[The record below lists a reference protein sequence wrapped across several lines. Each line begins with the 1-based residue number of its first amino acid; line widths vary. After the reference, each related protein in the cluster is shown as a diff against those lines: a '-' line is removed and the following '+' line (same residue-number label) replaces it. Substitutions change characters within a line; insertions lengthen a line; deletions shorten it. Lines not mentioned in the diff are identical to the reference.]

1 MKFNKVCSTIKSV
14 APAIQVGSLEIAD
27 NKATLWIAHD
37 NHEIKLSVPVED
49 IPADFCRRM
58 ALDSKAFSKQKA
70 EYYFAYVNDNSEK
83 IIPGDVEPIPA
94 PEGKGSLLPNAGIKN
109 FLKLTDSLHD
119 STSIR
124 DLVNTLWIES
134 KEDSIRFIATNGKGL
149 AAKTIPSEG
158 TRQGTY
164 GLPHLAFPFITAILS
179 DKKAEYRLYLGE
191 QQEVAICS
199 DKVTFTYTN
208 KKEWDR
214 EYTIDKLTCF
224 IETVD
229 SQAVLSAESCETLL
243 ACANDRLESVKDL
256 RWDYKET
263 ICFTYEGNK
272 LFAEKD
278 NTNKQRVVSENFAIA
293 SKDSFDYVLFAA
305 DYVKMFAEFFKKEG
319 RDVNLHVKGKNKGII
334 WFNETDYVILM
345 PIRG

>member
-1 MKFNKVCSTIKSV
+1 MKFNKVCSLIKSV
-14 APAIQVGSLEIAD
+14 APAIQVGLLEIAD
-27 NKATLWIAHD
+27 NKATLWIAQGS
-37 NHEIKLSVPVED
+37 HEIKLSVPVED
-49 IPADFCRRM
+49 VPADFCKRT
-58 ALDSKAFSKQKA
+58 ALNRDVFHRLKA
-70 EYYFAYVNDNSEK
+70 EHYFARINDISEN
-83 IIPGDVEPIPA
+83 ITPGDVEPIPV
-94 PEGKGSLLPNAGIKN
+94 PEGKGSLLPNVSIKN
-109 FLKLTDSLHD
+109 FIKLTDSLHD
-119 STSIR
+119 SVSIR

-191 QQEVAICS
+191 KQEVAICS

-214 EYTIDKLTCF
+214 EYTIDKLTRF

-229 SQAVLSAESCETLL
+229 SQAVLSAENCETLL
-243 ACANDRLESVKDL
+243 ACANDRLESIKDL
-256 RWDYKET
+256 GWNYKET
-263 ICFTYEGNK
+263 VRFAYEGNK

-278 NTNKQRVVSENFAIA
+278 TTNKQRVVCENLAIA
-293 SKDSFDYVLFAA
+293 GKDSFDYVLFAA

-319 RDVNLHVKGKNKGII
+319 RDINLHFKGKNEGIV